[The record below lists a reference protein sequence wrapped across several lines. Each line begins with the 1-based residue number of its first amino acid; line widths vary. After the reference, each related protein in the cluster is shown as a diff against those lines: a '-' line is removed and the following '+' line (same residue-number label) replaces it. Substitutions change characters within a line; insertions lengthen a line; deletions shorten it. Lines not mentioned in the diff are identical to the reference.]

1 MIDTHAALIYA
12 MVLVSAA
19 DRDMTD
25 AEMRKIG
32 EIVRYLP
39 AFRGFDQEALPRV
52 ASECAALLG
61 GEDGLDRALAEVKA
75 AVPMK
80 LRETAYA
87 MACEV
92 ATADERDT
100 PEKERML
107 DILEDL
113 LGIDALVAAAIERS
127 AWARHM
133 RL

>member
-1 MIDTHAALIYA
+1 
-12 MVLVSAA
+12 
-19 DRDMTD
+19 
-25 AEMRKIG
+25 
-32 EIVRYLP
+32 
-39 AFRGFDQEALPRV
+39 V
-52 ASECAALLG
+52 ASTRKRCPASRECAALLG